1 MLNRVTVTGAD
12 DSTPLGWLDRVGCK
26 YPWVEWGILLSETSR
41 GGPRFPS
48 REWLDRLSNMPLTEH
63 NELDF
68 SAHLCGAW
76 VRRAI
81 KGDWGFVEQI
91 GPAWHLFDRVQLNFH
106 AYTHLVDPEPFHE
119 SLRQLGKQAI
129 FQVDGCNDHLVSHAY
144 DAGCD
149 VAALYDKSGGAGILP
164 DTWPSPMAGIY
175 SGYAGGL
182 GAGNVGAELS
192 KIEKVLMHEESVW
205 IDAETRLR
213 VSDNSSLN
221 ETCVLEFLEG
231 ASPWIDENPFDGKR

>member
-1 MLNRVTVTGAD
+1 MLDRVTVTGAD
-12 DSTPLGWLDRVGCK
+12 NSTPLGWMDLTSLK

-41 GGPRFPS
+41 GGPRFPG

-68 SAHLCGAW
+68 SAHLCGKW

-106 AYTHLVDPEPFHE
+106 GYTHLVDPEPFHE
-119 SLRQLGKQAI
+119 SLRQLGKQVI

-144 DAGCD
+144 DDGCD

-164 DTWPSPMAGIY
+164 EEWTAPMAGIY
-175 SGYAGGL
+175 TGYAGGL
-182 GAGNVGAELS
+182 GASNVGEELV
-192 KIEKVLMHEESVW
+192 KIEKMLAYKDPVW

-213 VSDNSSLN
+213 TSDNSSLN
-221 ETCVLEFLEG
+221 ETNVLAYLD
-231 ASPWIDENPFDGKR
+231 AAAAWVDG

>member
-12 DSTPLGWLDRVGCK
+12 NSTPLGWMDRTSYR

-41 GGPRFPS
+41 GGPRFPG
-48 REWLDRLSNMPLTEH
+48 REWLDRLSNTPLLEH
-63 NELDF
+63 NKLNL

-91 GPAWHLFDRVQLNFH
+91 GDVWHLFDRVQLNFH
-106 AYTHLVDPEPFHE
+106 SYPHLVDPEPFHE

-149 VAALYDKSGGAGILP
+149 VSALYDKSGGAGVLP
-164 DTWPSPMAGIY
+164 DEWTSPMAGIY
-175 SGYAGGL
+175 TGYAGGL
-182 GAGNVGAELS
+182 GADNVGDELV
-192 KIEKVLMHEESVW
+192 KIEKVLTYKDPVW

-221 ETCVLEFLEG
+221 ETAVEAFLDV
-231 ASPWIDENPFDGKR
+231 ASSWIDE